1 MEDGLKSAVD
11 ADSMNS
17 HCDGPAEG
25 GGDGKAGTSDEN
37 DVKPDAAMPPPPPPP
52 PSPTPSRSTVQV
64 KAMPKPSGNR
74 IPKAPKVKTVPM
86 PDKSRET
93 RGSSSSQWQEPPQ
106 QRQESQPWQSSG
118 WQGHGSG
125 WQGSDVQPWQESQ
138 PSHGSGWQGSDVQ
151 RWQDDSQR
159 WMGWPSDGGQWQ
171 EVDGSWTHTM
181 SATVEGA
188 GWSAILCRHLAK
200 VYILCLG
207 QQTLQ

>member
-1 MEDGLKSAVD
+1 
-11 ADSMNS
+11 MNS
-17 HCDGPAEG
+17 PCDAAAEG
-25 GGDGKAGTSDEN
+25 GGDGKNETSDEK

-52 PSPTPSRSTVQV
+52 PPPTPSRSTVKV
-64 KAMPKPSGNR
+64 KAMPRPAGNQ
-74 IPKAPKVKTVPM
+74 IPKVKTVPM
-86 PDKSRET
+86 PDKSWET
-93 RGSSSSQWQEPPQ
+93 RSSSSSQWQEPPQ

-118 WQGHGSG
+118 WQGH
-125 WQGSDVQPWQESQ
+125 DVQPWQESQ
-138 PSHGSGWQGSDVQ
+138 PSQPWHGSGWQGSDVQ

-171 EVDGSWTHTM
+171 EADGSWTHTM
-181 SATVEGA
+181 SATMEGD